1 MAKEEPGGSGTQCGC
16 PRPRALLG
24 PGESYSDVIL
34 RLAKANSCTPLPAE
48 RTSRPLTPS
57 SFDPAWRNHGQRVS
71 VHGLKRSPHGKNFRL
86 DTVRTVDASVSRFT
100 SSYRSLSATGPAGLH
115 LAGAH
120 GRDLRAARAFFRRPA
135 RQTVPQGL
143 CHKSKLV
150 FSSTAS
156 CRSSFCAPD
165 SPRSRG
171 PRSRGISSPRS
182 RVPGRRRRLGS

>member
-1 MAKEEPGGSGTQCGC
+1 VSPTATSFCGW
-16 PRPRALLG
+16 RRRTH
-24 PGESYSDVIL
+24 S
-34 RLAKANSCTPLPAE
+34 TPLPAE

-171 PRSRGISSPRS
+171 PRSRGTSSPTARI
-182 RVPGRRRRLGS
+182 PGRRRRLGS